1 MIAVTCRNGEHF
13 SVDPDAI
20 ERIETDPDTVMVL
33 VDGAKYVVDASFDDL
48 VRAVRDH
55 RAAAFLARE
64 RLVDGYA
71 ATPAAVR
78 MSRRYRP
85 DGVRGEP
92 PIHVVPGRDEG

>member
-1 MIAVTCRNGEHF
+1 VIAVTCRNGEHF

-20 ERIETDPDTVMVL
+20 ERIETDPDTVLVL

-48 VRAVRDH
+48 VRTVRDH

-78 MSRRYRP
+78 MSRRHRP

-92 PIHVVPGRDEG
+92 PIHVVPGRDED